1 MEGGVRDHGSL
12 GLISFAASTVALV
25 AYMYKR
31 SEKYR
36 VGIVRPRKG
45 IWKHDLAR
53 KALPEEMLQTAFK
66 RIKEEFEPQL
76 VTYKGQ
82 RWKISTYMELDNSGH
97 ISGKHKVDPDIKMLN
112 ICQEMLDECTRL
124 FEIWYNSDRKLKYC
138 KAERLHSFVTRYLPI
153 EGQDQLKKHIDGR
166 HLDGSCILRLPT
178 DSPCK
183 GGQVKVWDRMVQ
195 SGKKG
200 PTKEFFYPMK
210 AGDVCFLDRA
220 VWHQA
225 MPITD
230 GIKWAIIIFFK
241 VHRKPPK
248 ADVQAL

>member
-1 MEGGVRDHGSL
+1 M
-12 GLISFAASTVALV
+12 F
-25 AYMYKR
+25 
-31 SEKYR
+31 EK
-36 VGIVRPRKG
+36 
-45 IWKHDLAR
+45 
-53 KALPEEMLQTAFK
+53 
-66 RIKEEFEPQL
+66 IKKEFEPQL

-97 ISGKHKVDPDIKMLN
+97 ISGKHKVEPDIKMLN
-112 ICQEMLDECTRL
+112 ICREMLDECTRL

-153 EGQDQLKKHIDGR
+153 EGQNQLKKHIDGR

-178 DSPCK
+178 DFPCK
-183 GGQVKVWDRMVQ
+183 GGEVKVWDRMVQ

-200 PTKEFFYPMK
+200 KTMEFFYPMK
-210 AGDVCFLDRA
+210 AGDLCYLDRA

-230 GIKWAIIIFFK
+230 GVKWAIIIFFK
-241 VHRKPPK
+241 VHRKRPK
-248 ADVQAL
+248 KQ

>member
-1 MEGGVRDHGSL
+1 MEGGTKENGSL

-36 VGIVRPRKG
+36 VGVVRPRKG

-53 KALPEEMLQTAFK
+53 KALPEEMLQKAFK
-66 RIKEEFEPQL
+66 RIKEDFEPQL

-97 ISGKHKVDPDIKMLN
+97 ISGKHKVEPDVKMLD
-112 ICQEMLDECTRL
+112 ICREMLDECTRL

-166 HLDGSCILRLPT
+166 HRRVLYITTTNGFPVQRWSSEGLGPHGTEWEKGANKGIFLPYE
-178 DSPCK
+178 S
-183 GGQVKVWDRMVQ
+183 W
-195 SGKKG
+195 
-200 PTKEFFYPMK
+200 
-210 AGDVCFLDRA
+210 
-220 VWHQA
+220 
-225 MPITD
+225 
-230 GIKWAIIIFFK
+230 
-241 VHRKPPK
+241 
-248 ADVQAL
+248 

>member
-1 MEGGVRDHGSL
+1 
-12 GLISFAASTVALV
+12 
-25 AYMYKR
+25 
-31 SEKYR
+31 
-36 VGIVRPRKG
+36 
-45 IWKHDLAR
+45 
-53 KALPEEMLQTAFK
+53 
-66 RIKEEFEPQL
+66 
-76 VTYKGQ
+76 
-82 RWKISTYMELDNSGH
+82 MELDNSGH
-97 ISGKHKVDPDIKMLN
+97 ISGKHKVEPDIKMLN
-112 ICQEMLDECTRL
+112 ICREILDECTRL

-166 HLDGSCILRLPT
+166 HLDGTCILRLPT

-183 GGQVKVWDRMVQ
+183 GGEIKVWDRMVR

-200 PTKEFFYPMK
+200 KALEFFYPMK

-225 MPITD
+225 MPVTA
-230 GIKWAIIIFFK
+230 GAKWAIIIFLK

-248 ADVQAL
+248 EMKQ